1 MTIHQRFTDSFLIL
15 KLFESLTRS
24 EICFFLSVVSF
35 SPSSAM
41 ISWLQMMQSNLNLI
55 DNYFT
60 SGKILGICPE
70 VASVLP
76 CRHERFRILFK
87 SCDATKKTK
96 EWAQRTSEWNKWIK
110 IFEALST
117 VRYILR
123 FFLTDLYIPK
133 IGSERLKVLHY
144 DLKSFDQS
152 ETRTMV
158 PLRVN
163 LSLNEI

>member
-1 MTIHQRFTDSFLIL
+1 MTVHQRFTDSFLIL

-87 SCDATKKTK
+87 SCDAMKKTK
-96 EWAQRTSEWNKWIK
+96 EWAQRTSEWNKWIMLLSK
-110 IFEALST
+110 RTQEAFWNG
-117 VRYILR
+117 R
-123 FFLTDLYIPK
+123 
-133 IGSERLKVLHY
+133 KVS
-144 DLKSFDQS
+144 K
-152 ETRTMV
+152 
-158 PLRVN
+158 N
-163 LSLNEI
+163 LSLNLGFLSYKDCEMLFTEFTKSES

>member
-1 MTIHQRFTDSFLIL
+1 MTVHQRFTDSFLIL

-41 ISWLQMMQSNLNLI
+41 ISWLQMMQSNLNLL

-96 EWAQRTSEWNKWIK
+96 EWAQRTSEWNKWIMLLSK
-110 IFEALST
+110 RTQEAFWNG
-117 VRYILR
+117 R
-123 FFLTDLYIPK
+123 
-133 IGSERLKVLHY
+133 KVS
-144 DLKSFDQS
+144 K
-152 ETRTMV
+152 
-158 PLRVN
+158 N
-163 LSLNEI
+163 LSLNLGFLSYKDCEMLFTEFTKSES